1 MQKDQADLFLTSCT
15 NAVLAVAEPPELQ
28 VVQIPD
34 TLNVGAAYGLIELS
48 DSEEA
53 RRLIDRDGVFAAA
66 PCLPSAC
73 SAHREQQRQPARCS
87 EKTRPGARGVRDGTG
102 RESRE
107 ITNRARSC
115 AVPSARSGLRPG
127 VTSIA
132 TRAPETAGCPGIG
145 RALQRRCRNL
155 WNHAGHARRFR
166 RAPAIPPKVR
176 PVRCA
181 AMSLAQ
187 GQKFSEN
194 STTRDMHRPGK
205 QGRASA

>member
-34 TLNVGAAYGLIELS
+34 TLNV
-48 DSEEA
+48 
-53 RRLIDRDGVFAAA
+53 AAA

-107 ITNRARSC
+107 VTNRARSC

-176 PVRCA
+176 PGRCA

-187 GQKFSEN
+187 GQKFSEKL
-194 STTRDMHRPGK
+194 DK
-205 QGRASA
+205 A